1 MIKQSLHI
9 PARHAGFAKFMAH
22 NLARVA
28 KRLFAQRQINFT
40 RFRARMSKRNGV
52 IRLCHAPRFKQH
64 AQLPVTLRVKRHDNQ
79 STGVLIQPM
88 HITRAGKN
96 SGYARGQA
104 IRVVRANA
112 RNRKQPGGFVEH
124 HKIILGVDHS
134 KAVM

>member
-1 MIKQSLHI
+1 
-9 PARHAGFAKFMAH
+9 MAH

-40 RFRARMSKRNGV
+40 RFRARMPKRNGV
-52 IRLCHAPRFKQH
+52 ICLCHAPRFKQH
-64 AQLPVTLRVKRHDNQ
+64 AQFPVTLRVKRHDNQ

-88 HITRAGKN
+88 HIARAGKS

-112 RNRKQPGGFVEH
+112 WNRKQPGGFVEH
-124 HKIILGVDHS
+124 HKVIMDVDHS
-134 KAVM
+134 KPSM